1 MKEGKI
7 MTVEDKI
14 RSMTNEELALLILG
28 YRIRNMTH
36 EELAL
41 FLWWY
46 EINIPTIGLQCNG
59 KDIKSY
65 DKLKEW
71 LEEEFNP
78 DDPWFANLK

>member
-1 MKEGKI
+1 
-7 MTVEDKI
+7 MTVGEKI
-14 RSMTNEELALLILG
+14 KRMTNGELASFILG
-28 YRIRNMTH
+28 YRIRNMTND
-36 EELAL
+36 ELAL

-46 EINIPTIGLQCNG
+46 EINIPASGLQRNG

-65 DKLKEW
+65 DELKEW